1 MIKIYLPNISKSQ
14 IGGGWTFIRNLKNG
28 LKREVEFVDNVDD
41 CHVYFITGPTIVNPP
56 EAHEARRKSKAIVFR
71 VDNVP
76 RKSRN
81 KRSTPHERM
90 KEFAD
95 LATVVIYQSEW
106 AKKYCHLLCGDGEII
121 YNGVDTKIFHPN
133 KDLRPKDKTI
143 FLYAY
148 HGKNE
153 LKQFWKAHYIFQMKY
168 RENPKSEFWFI
179 NDFGRNWQEI
189 NDSNFDFWNGE
200 KYVELDKVDNP
211 DDMAALMQKAS
222 FLIYPSILDACPN
235 LVLEAR
241 ASGLAVIGE
250 SSREFSG
257 TEELL
262 DYQLD
267 ITLERMCEEYL
278 SLFKLITDL

>member
-1 MIKIYLPNISKSQ
+1 MIKVYLPNISRSQ
-14 IGGGWTFIRNLKNG
+14 IGGGWTFIRNLKEG

-41 CHVYFITGPTIVNPP
+41 CHVYFIAGPTIVNPS
-56 EAHEARRKSKAIVFR
+56 EAHEAHKKGKAIVFR

-81 KRSTPHERM
+81 RRSTPYERM
-90 KEFAD
+90 KEFTD

-106 AKKYCHLLCGDGEII
+106 AKKYCYPLCGDGEII
-121 YNGVDTKIFHPN
+121 YNGVDTNIFYPN
-133 KDLRPKDKTI
+133 KDLRPKDKTV

-153 LKQFWKAHYIFQMKY
+153 LKQFWKAHYIFQMQH
-168 RENPKSEFWFI
+168 RENQNAEFWFI

-189 NDSNFDFWNGE
+189 NDSKFDFWNGE
-200 KYVELDKVDNP
+200 RYVELEKVDNP
-211 DDMAALMQKAS
+211 NDMAKLMQQAS
-222 FLIYPSILDACPN
+222 FLIYPSILDASPN

-241 ASGLAVIGE
+241 ASGLDVIGA

-257 TEELL
+257 TKELL
-262 DYQLD
+262 DPQLD
-267 ITLERMCEEYL
+267 ISLKRMCEEYL
-278 SLFKLITDL
+278 SLFRLIVN